1 MPGAGGAILSNWAA
15 LVVAK
20 ETGRRALVHQ
30 GAFVEVVGN
39 GETLI
44 SGVLCPSSGSGSFLA
59 VAAAVAAV
67 ADGSFLKG
75 LLRRLQSHL

>member
-44 SGVLCPSSGSGSFLA
+44 SGVLCPSSGGGSFLA
-59 VAAAVAAV
+59 VAAAV

>member
-1 MPGAGGAILSNWAA
+1 MPGAGGAILSNW
-15 LVVAK
+15 VVTK

-44 SGVLCPSSGSGSFLA
+44 SGVLCPSSGGGSFLA
-59 VAAAVAAV
+59 VAAAVTAVAAV

-75 LLRRLQSHL
+75 LHTAPLCTL

>member
-1 MPGAGGAILSNWAA
+1 MPGAVGAIQGNWGA
-15 LVVAK
+15 LVVTK

-44 SGVLCPSSGSGSFLA
+44 SGVLCPSSGGGSFLA
-59 VAAAVAAV
+59 VAAVAAV

>member
-1 MPGAGGAILSNWAA
+1 M
-15 LVVAK
+15 VVAK

-30 GAFVEVVGN
+30 GTFVKVVGN

-59 VAAAVAAV
+59 VAAAVADIAV
-67 ADGSFLKG
+67 TAGISLAKEDRSSALAAKG
-75 LLRRLQSHL
+75 GWPAILG